1 MFRSGHPV
9 RRHPQALL
17 AEVTLGALRTLSHA
31 PRPAWAAGRYS
42 CSRQP
47 ADGAAPH
54 SEVRPSTAYY
64 AVIAGAV
71 SKLPNNTPQARQA
84 LYDRAGIALG
94 AELLHDPEISD
105 EQVAGERLALE
116 RAMRKVE
123 DDEHRKEQPPSPPQQ
138 SGRGPFSLL
147 LSLLHV
153 FRRR

>member
-1 MFRSGHPV
+1 MLMSKYQMFKMIDR
-9 RRHPQALL
+9 L
-17 AEVTLGALRTLSHA
+17 ARD
-31 PRPAWAAGRYS
+31 PAKSA
-42 CSRQP
+42 QLNIDDD

-54 SEVRPSTAYY
+54 SEVRSSTAYY

-123 DDEHRKEQPPSPPQQ
+123 DDEHRKEQPPRPPQQ
-138 SGRGPFSLL
+138 SGRGPFALL

>member
-1 MFRSGHPV
+1 MPLGQPGLQVGIHVHASLRMGPRHIPRSDQAPPTTLLLPV
-9 RRHPQALL
+9 PF
-17 AEVTLGALRTLSHA
+17 
-31 PRPAWAAGRYS
+31 P
-42 CSRQP
+42 
-47 ADGAAPH
+47 
-54 SEVRPSTAYY
+54 
-64 AVIAGAV
+64 
-71 SKLPNNTPQARQA
+71 KLPNNTPQARQA

-123 DDEHRKEQPPSPPQQ
+123 DDERRKEQPPSPTHQQ
-138 SGRGPFSLL
+138 SGRGRPFSLL